1 MSRSKFLNFVKTY
14 PSFKKFYFF
23 YNIYIR
29 NFKFLKNGSQFQE
42 DKFIL
47 ENFPKDHKGIYLDIG
62 CFHPTRHNN
71 TFSMY
76 KKGWKGINIDMNPL
90 SIELFEFCRPRDI
103 NLNVAISNDNLEKK
117 VYFLGDLNTQ
127 NTLDNNQLN
136 FLKSH
141 HNVRDHEIVEKKIKT
156 QNINSILDKFKFY
169 NIDFMNLD
177 VEGHEIEVLKSIDFN
192 KINIKFLC
200 VEIINHNQE
209 SIEKGKKIHS
219 YLTLNRYQLIKQ
231 LDFNYIYKKYEFT
244 SS

>member
-1 MSRSKFLNFVKTY
+1 MSKTKFLNFVKKY
-14 PSFKKFYFF
+14 PAFKKFYFF

-29 NFKFLKNGSQFQE
+29 NYKFLKNGSQFQE

-47 ENFPKDHKGIYLDIG
+47 EYFAKGHKGTYLDIG

-71 TFSMY
+71 TFLIY

-90 SIELFEFCRPRDI
+90 SIELFDFCRPRDI
-103 NLNVAISNDNLEKK
+103 NLNLAISSDNLEKK

-127 NTLDNNQLN
+127 NTLDKNQLN

-141 HNVRDHEIVEKKIKT
+141 HNVKDNGIVEKKIKT
-156 QNINSILDKFKFY
+156 QNINSILDQFAFY

-200 VEIINHNQE
+200 VEMINHNQE
-209 SIEKGKKIHS
+209 STEKGKQIHS

>member
-1 MSRSKFLNFVKTY
+1 MSKSKFLNFVKKY
-14 PSFKKFYFF
+14 PAFKKFYFF

-29 NFKFLKNGSQFQE
+29 NYKFLKNGSQFQE

-47 ENFPKDHKGIYLDIG
+47 EYFPKGHKGSYLDIG

-71 TFSMY
+71 TFLMY

-90 SIELFEFCRPRDI
+90 SIELFDFCRPRDI
-103 NLNVAISNDNLEKK
+103 NLNLPISNDNLEKK

-127 NTLDNNQLN
+127 NTLDKNQLN

-141 HNVRDHEIVEKKIKT
+141 HNVKDNEIVEKKIKT
-156 QNINSILDKFKFY
+156 QNINSILDQFAFY

-192 KINIKFLC
+192 KIDIKFLS
-200 VEIINHNQE
+200 VEMINHNKE
-209 SIEKGKKIHS
+209 SAEKGKQIHL

-231 LDFNYIYKKYEFT
+231 FDFNYIYKKNELT